1 MDKDFLIIFYNNV
14 FTFLYFY
21 FTINN
26 NKDRQISKIKGVPIL
41 TDDKKNPYTKEKLT
55 IDNLSQALFI
65 VNRHAKTAPNPK
77 FLYKLK
83 HETLKK
89 LLEEGK
95 AKKLGLHFSKNPRN
109 SKQQSDVLIE
119 CGHYTFH
126 IPPTKSDFAELP
138 HLGKLDGSVR
148 NPKSSLSLNFAKNVL
163 QAYTGIMEIEEPPSN
178 QRKNRPYQKPI
189 FKKLGE
195 RYT

>member
-1 MDKDFLIIFYNNV
+1 MFLLSCISILQLIIIKVDN
-14 FTFLYFY
+14 
-21 FTINN
+21 I
-26 NKDRQISKIKGVPIL
+26 KIKGVPIL
-41 TDDKKNPYTKEKLT
+41 TDDRKHPHTNGRLT

-83 HETLKK
+83 HESLKK
-89 LLEEGK
+89 LIEEGK
-95 AKKLGLHFSKNPRN
+95 AIKIGLHFSQNPRN
-109 SKQQSDVLIE
+109 SKQQSDVLVE

-148 NPKSSLSLNFAKNVL
+148 NPKTSLSLSQAKSVL
-163 QAYTGIMEIEEPPSN
+163 QTYTGIKEIEQPPSN
-178 QRKNRPYQKPI
+178 RQNNRPYQKPI

>member
-26 NKDRQISKIKGVPIL
+26 NNDRQISKIKGVPIL

-83 HETLKK
+83 HESLKK

-95 AKKLGLHFSKNPRN
+95 AKKLGLHFSQNPRN
-109 SKQQSDVLIE
+109 SKQQSDVLVE

-148 NPKSSLSLNFAKNVL
+148 NPKTSLSLN
-163 QAYTGIMEIEEPPSN
+163 S
-178 QRKNRPYQKPI
+178 R
-189 FKKLGE
+189 
-195 RYT
+195 

>member
-1 MDKDFLIIFYNNV
+1 MDKDFLFIFYNNV

-26 NKDRQISKIKGVPIL
+26 NKDRQISKIKGVAIL
-41 TDDKKNPYTKEKLT
+41 TDDKKNLYTKEKLT

-77 FLYKLK
+77 YLYKLK
-83 HETLKK
+83 HEALKK

-109 SKQQSDVLIE
+109 SKQQSDVLVE

-148 NPKSSLSLNFAKNVL
+148 
-163 QAYTGIMEIEEPPSN
+163 
-178 QRKNRPYQKPI
+178 
-189 FKKLGE
+189 
-195 RYT
+195 